1 MPVPDFQSLTL
12 PVLKLAADG
21 QVHWL
26 KDAVAIMADHFNLS
40 QEERNEL
47 LPSRTQTRIY
57 NNVSWAVQYLRSAKL
72 LESPERGTFRITQRG
87 IEVLN
92 QNPQRIDAQYLKRF
106 QEFKEFFLGKTNQ
119 TANGQTE
126 VVESN
131 LPADQ
136 LMESAYR
143 ALRQALAQELLDR
156 VKSCSP
162 RFFEKLVVDLLLA
175 MGYGGSLEDASKILG
190 KSGDEGVDGLIKSD
204 VLGLD
209 QVYIQAKRWNSTV
222 GRPIVQAFAGSLDG
236 MRAKRGVIITTS
248 DFSRD
253 AHDYVDRIDKKI
265 VLIDGEQLAQLMIDY
280 NVGVAEERRYV
291 IKRIDS
297 DYFEEG

>member
-1 MPVPDFQSLTL
+1 M
-12 PVLKLAADG
+12 
-21 QVHWL
+21 
-26 KDAVAIMADHFNLS
+26 
-40 QEERNEL
+40 
-47 LPSRTQTRIY
+47 
-57 NNVSWAVQYLRSAKL
+57 
-72 LESPERGTFRITQRG
+72 
-87 IEVLN
+87 
-92 QNPQRIDAQYLKRF
+92 
-106 QEFKEFFLGKTNQ
+106 
-119 TANGQTE
+119 
-126 VVESN
+126 
-131 LPADQ
+131 
-136 LMESAYR
+136 
-143 ALRQALAQELLDR
+143 
-156 VKSCSP
+156 
-162 RFFEKLVVDLLLA
+162 DLLLA

-222 GRPIVQAFAGSLDG
+222 GRPTVQAFAGSLDG